1 MSSSSSISSAE
12 QAKSK
17 AHKCA
22 ARVAKHAAKQA
33 WKKACKEAKKN
44 YKAQMKVAKQAW
56 KQEKKALKLQWKAY
70 KESGCASS
78 APLPSSMQMDSPTA
92 PSAPP
97 VPEKSPLQVLAEMGF
112 ENIEL
117 NMQLLEHHGGN
128 VQAVLEGLLGGGEG
142 M

>member
-17 AHKCA
+17 AQKRA
-22 ARVAKHAAKQA
+22 ARVAKRAAKQA

-56 KQEKKALKLQWKAY
+56 KQEKKALKLQGKAG
-70 KESGCASS
+70 KENDCASS
-78 APLPSSMQMDSPTA
+78 LPLPSSMQTDSLGT
-92 PSAPP
+92 PSAQLPL
-97 VPEKSPLQVLAEMGF
+97 EKSPLQVLAEMGF

-117 NMQLLEHHGGN
+117 NMQLLELHGGN
-128 VQAVLEGLLGGGEG
+128 VQAVLEALVGGGET